1 MQLVH
6 VILRLIGDHRR
17 TLARLAIGSACY
29 EVVKLANPFMV
40 KEAVD
45 ALVAAITHQTTAAAS
60 HLIALFGIMMA
71 MNVAR
76 ILLDYLALN
85 RQFHQFL
92 YGVDYDVNCG
102 VTAQLLTLS
111 LGYHEREQAGSTITR
126 VDRGTEKL
134 MELLHDSC
142 WQAIPTVFQVTI
154 TLIVMASIDWHLA
167 VIFACFIPPAI
178 ALMYAAQQHIQPHR
192 AIRYHEY
199 ERANGVIGE
208 SLWNMLTIQSFGR
221 EPWRTAQHRGHWD
234 QIIAS
239 GRAQWMI
246 ATRYGAVRELITHSG
261 SVAVLAYAAYAAWH
275 GSLSVGSV
283 ILVLT
288 LSEKAYSSL
297 EAFARLFER
306 IADAN
311 EGVTR
316 LAEIFAE
323 QPKIRDA
330 PDAASMTLCGAATF
344 DHVAFAYGTQPVL
357 RDVTFTIRPGET
369 IAFAGP
375 SGGGKSTIVKL
386 LFRHYDVSDGR
397 VLLDGHDI
405 RTLRRASFREQLGYV
420 PQEGQLF
427 SGTITEN
434 IRFGKLDATDEEIH
448 EAARLSGAAAFI
460 AELPEQYAT
469 LVGEQGVHLSGGQ
482 RQRIC
487 IARAIVRKPKI
498 LVFDEATS
506 SLDVESERVV
516 QDALERLHGTTTII
530 LIAHRLS
537 TIKHV
542 DRILVVERGHIV
554 EEGSHTQLIAQNGL
568 YHRLVHL
575 QETRVVTPTPP
586 MARA

>member
-1 MQLVH
+1 MQLIQ

-17 TLARLAIGSACY
+17 TLARLAVGSACY

-40 KEAVD
+40 KEVID
-45 ALVAAITHQTTAAAS
+45 ALVAAVTHHAAEAAH
-60 HLIALFGIMMA
+60 HLIALFGIMIA
-71 MNVAR
+71 MNIAR
-76 ILLDYLALN
+76 ILIDYIALN
-85 RQFHQFL
+85 QRFHAFL

-102 VTAQLLTLS
+102 VTAQLLQLPI
-111 LGYHEREQAGSTITR
+111 GYHEREQAGSTITR
-126 VDRGTEKL
+126 VGRGTDKL

-142 WQAIPTVFQVTI
+142 WQAIPTVFQVTV
-154 TLIVMASIDWHLA
+154 TLVVMTSIDWHLA

-178 ALMYAAQQHIQPHR
+178 ALMYVAQRKIQPHR
-192 AIRYHEY
+192 VIRYQEY
-199 ERANGVIGE
+199 EYANGVLGE

-234 QIIAS
+234 RILAS
-239 GRAQWMI
+239 GRAQWII
-246 ATRYGAVRELITHSG
+246 ATRYGVTRELITHSG

-275 GSLSVGSV
+275 GSLTVGSV
-283 ILVLT
+283 ILVFT

-297 EAFARLFER
+297 ESFARLFER

-323 QPKIRDA
+323 QPTIRDGA
-330 PDAASMTLCGAATF
+330 RAEARTLLGEVTF
-344 DHVAFAYGTQPVL
+344 DRVAFAYGAQPVL
-357 RDVTFTIRPGET
+357 RDVTFAIRPGET

-386 LFRHYDVSDGR
+386 LFRHYDTSGGR

-427 SGTITEN
+427 SGTIAEN
-434 IRFGKLDATDEEIH
+434 IRFGKLDATDEEVR
-448 EAARLSGAAAFI
+448 EAARLAGADTFI
-460 AELPEQYAT
+460 EELTQQYAT

-487 IARAIVRKPKI
+487 IARAIIRKPKI

-537 TIKHV
+537 TIKDV
-542 DRILVVERGHIV
+542 DRILVVERGRIV
-554 EEGSHTQLIAQNGL
+554 EEGSHAQLIAQNGL

-575 QETRVVTPTPP
+575 QDTRVATPAQP
-586 MARA
+586 MAQA